1 MIGLTNAGGG
11 GGSGGLYYT
20 IVCQLNEPAKK
31 EGRIWVK
38 SSVPMTHF
46 EFSPIWGGAGIGT
59 VAIQGNIGGENP
71 LPTNNVLEVFQTK
84 RKGIPHRMKA
94 SPASCMQVQGTAGNW
109 VNVDAYVCHGGTWV
123 QFSWARLYLYN
134 KGNEFTNITAGW
146 TSRAFKTSDLPGAN
160 PTITRQSDRMLM
172 SLSKTAT
179 GIVYATNKINLTNL
193 KTLTFTGV
201 MQRASNNINSWSL
214 GLGVWSNF
222 GTNYEDNRVAYTATD
237 YSSTVG
243 TCSIDVSKLS
253 GEHYI
258 GFVLRGNGGAVSTI
272 TMTELW
278 MV

>member
-1 MIGLTNAGGG
+1 MIFNMSGGG
-11 GGSGGLYYT
+11 GGSGGLFYDMA
-20 IVCQLNEPAKK
+20 CQVAEPAKK

-38 SSVPMTHF
+38 SSVPMTSF
-46 EFSPIWGGAGIGT
+46 EFVNPWSGAGNGT
-59 VAIQGNIGGENP
+59 VAISGNVGGANP
-71 LPTNNVLEVFQTK
+71 LPTNNVIEVFNTK
-84 RKGIPHRMKA
+84 RNGINHREKIA
-94 SPASCMQVQGTAGNW
+94 PTACNQVQNGAW
-109 VNVDAYVCHGGTWV
+109 APVDAYVCHSGTWV

-146 TSRAFKTSDLPGAN
+146 TSRAFKTMDLPGAN

-201 MQRASNNINSWSL
+201 MQRASSNISSWNF
-214 GLGVWSNF
+214 GLSVWSNF

-258 GFVLRGNGGAVSTI
+258 GFVLRGNDGAASTI
-272 TMTELW
+272 TMMELW
-278 MV
+278 IV